1 MYWYKDYYICG
12 MLQRLPCAGVDAKI
26 TVQEV
31 VAKSTKHRLIS
42 TKGAGSKLQGA
53 KLELE
58 SEWELS
64 CSLVGPVSRACF
76 ALRGQGKVLSV
87 SVSVNC

>member
-1 MYWYKDYYICG
+1 MYWYKAYYICG
-12 MLQRLPCAGVDAKI
+12 MLQKLPCVGVDAKI

-42 TKGAGSKLQGA
+42 TKGTGSKLQGA

-64 CSLVGPVSRACF
+64 CSLVDLSRGL
-76 ALRGQGKVLSV
+76 ALRSEGRVK
-87 SVSVNC
+87 C